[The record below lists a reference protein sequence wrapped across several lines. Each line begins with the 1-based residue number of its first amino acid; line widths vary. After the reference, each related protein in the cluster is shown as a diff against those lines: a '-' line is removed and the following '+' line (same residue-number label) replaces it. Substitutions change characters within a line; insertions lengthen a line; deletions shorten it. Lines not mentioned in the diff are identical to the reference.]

1 MALRVQ
7 ADSQPSGIY
16 LVNGKPSYKSKMF
29 RRNIS
34 YILQEDLIL
43 PFLTVRETLMT
54 AAKLKLPKQMSE
66 EDKKKRVEQIIEKLG
81 LKKCEN
87 VIVGNADTKGISGG
101 EKKRLSIGLELI
113 TRPSVLFVDE
123 PVSSHK

>member
-1 MALRVQ
+1 MAMRVQ
-7 ADSQPSGIY
+7 AGSKPSGIY
-16 LVNGKPSYKSKMF
+16 LVNGKPAYKSKLY

-43 PFLTVRETLMT
+43 PYLTVKETLLT
-54 AAKLKLPKQMSE
+54 AARLKLPNQMSE
-66 EDKKKRVEQIIEKLG
+66 EEKVKRVEQIIEKLG
-81 LKKCEN
+81 LKKCED
-87 VIVGNADTKGISGG
+87 VIVGNVVTKGISGG

-123 PVSSHK
+123 PVTF